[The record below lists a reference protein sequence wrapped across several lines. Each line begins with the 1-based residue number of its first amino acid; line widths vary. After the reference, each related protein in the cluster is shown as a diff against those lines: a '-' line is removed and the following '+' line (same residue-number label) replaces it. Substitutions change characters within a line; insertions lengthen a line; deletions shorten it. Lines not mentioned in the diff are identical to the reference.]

1 MALGHSSCNID
12 VVYIYSGKDILVPLT
27 SSMYVPG
34 LSQNN
39 NKFICDIGT
48 GYYVEKNQKDTINFF
63 ERKIKY
69 LTSNLE
75 KLQKG
80 LQDKQ
85 NVKENVLNVMQVKIQ
100 TQMMSGAGGSRPSQ

>member
-1 MALGHSSCNID
+1 
-12 VVYIYSGKDILVPLT
+12 
-27 SSMYVPG
+27 MYVPG

-85 NVKENVLNVMQVKIQ
+85 NVKESK
-100 TQMMSGAGGSRPSQ
+100 